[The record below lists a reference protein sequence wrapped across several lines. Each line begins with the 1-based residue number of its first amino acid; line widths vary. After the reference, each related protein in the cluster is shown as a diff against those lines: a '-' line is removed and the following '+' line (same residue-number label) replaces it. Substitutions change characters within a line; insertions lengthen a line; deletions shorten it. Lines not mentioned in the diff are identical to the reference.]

1 MRSMSARRVI
11 EVSLACL
18 LSAGTAH
25 SANPSPGYYLAEGGW
40 GDLKIKPSNGKALP
54 FKLLALGPNA
64 HTCDL
69 EGVIEGNRAILE
81 GEGGKACTVVFS
93 ASPGLV
99 GVAPVDNEPC
109 RGYCGV
115 RAWFAKTYILP
126 AAKCTPAA
134 KASAQKRF
142 TALYRAKS
150 YTQALAELAPMLTE
164 CSKTLHWI
172 EEGHIRNDVAVTQ
185 YHLGR
190 IDECK
195 STLAPVLRDA
205 TGDEDSLR
213 EALPPTDFDSFLP
226 IAKAAW
232 FNAKLCSSGAK

>member
-1 MRSMSARRVI
+1 MNTRLLAR
-11 EVSLACL
+11 VSLACL
-18 LSAGTAH
+18 LGAATAQAG
-25 SANPSPGYYLAEGGW
+25 NPTPGYYLAEGGW
-40 GDLKIKPSNGKALP
+40 GDLEIKPSNGKALP

-69 EGVIEGNRAILE
+69 EGVIQGDRAVLE
-81 GEGGKACTVVFS
+81 GEEGKACTVAFS
-93 ASPGLV
+93 ASPGQIR
-99 GVAPVDNEPC
+99 VAPVANEPC
-109 RGYCGV
+109 RSYCGM
-115 RAWFAKTYILP
+115 RAWFAGTYILP
-126 AAKCTPAA
+126 SPKCTPTA

-142 TALYRAKS
+142 TTLYRSKS
-150 YTQALAELAPMLTE
+150 YAQALAELAPILSE

-195 STLAPVLRDA
+195 TTLAPVLKDA

-226 IAKAAW
+226 IAKSAW
-232 FNAKLCSSGAK
+232 FNARLCSSGAK